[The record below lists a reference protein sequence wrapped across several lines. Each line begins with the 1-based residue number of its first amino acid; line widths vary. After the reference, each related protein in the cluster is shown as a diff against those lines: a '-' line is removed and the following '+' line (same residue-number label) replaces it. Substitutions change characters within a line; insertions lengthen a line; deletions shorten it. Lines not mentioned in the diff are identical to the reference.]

1 MARKPPKP
9 PPAVILNPDVDDGD
23 DEVPTLAVP
32 DLDGWVYLKR
42 SRKPK
47 EEPRGNKVRR
57 PRRKK

>member
-1 MARKPPKP
+1 MARKPAKR

-23 DEVPTLAVP
+23 DEVPTLATP

-47 EEPRGNKVRR
+47 EEARGDKVGRQ
-57 PRRKK
+57 RRKK